1 MAGVKLPSP
10 VRSAFAVAAV
20 TVGLAGAA
28 DAHVA
33 IDRSAPIAAATSGP
47 TAAAASGPTAA
58 GPPSATVTFAAGGRR
73 IPRGFFGLAMEYN
86 ELPVYEKAG
95 VLFGRVA
102 AIIRPRDGGPMTLR
116 VGGKSADHTLWEP
129 DPLNATEQ
137 AKQKHLPRGVRA
149 IGRTWLANLGQF
161 VRRQDLRLLVD
172 LNLAVHSTTMETD
185 FATALQKAVP
195 RGRLAGFEI
204 GNEPDEY
211 HFQPPLQ
218 RERVASTSRATP
230 LGWWRNYSPADYRRD
245 YASYARALK
254 GRIGGIPLGAPDIV
268 SDEPTWLSAVSG
280 LGRLNPGFLAIHR
293 YAGSTCWSK
302 SSPLYPT
309 IPRLLSEQ
317 VTAGLAA
324 SVTQAVQ
331 FAHSHGMA
339 LRLTEVNTVSCGNDA
354 GVAGSFATALWTPDA
369 LFEMIKVGV
378 DGVSWEVR
386 PKNGNAPFHF
396 VGDGIEA
403 LPELY
408 GLAVFADMT
417 RGPSTLLNLTLNGSP
432 GLHVKAWGVKSYNT
446 VRVMLD
452 NKGGRGANI
461 ALPARP
467 GPAVVRRLVA
477 PSLGAHGGVRF
488 AGMSIGH
495 DGRWQ
500 GREIQ
505 HRVPSAGGYYHVYVP
520 AYSIA
525 LVTL

>member
-1 MAGVKLPSP
+1 MFLPCMLSMRTGLAI
-10 VRSAFAVAAV
+10 VVVAC
-20 TVGLAGAA
+20 LAGAA
-28 DAHVA
+28 AAHAAV
-33 IDRSAPIAAATSGP
+33 DRSGP
-47 TAAAASGPTAA
+47 PALAA
-58 GPPSATVTFAAGGRR
+58 GSPPASSASVAFAAGGRR
-73 IPRGFFGLAMEYN
+73 IPAGFFGLAMEYN

-95 VLFGRVA
+95 VLFRRVA
-102 AIIRPRDGGPMTLR
+102 SIIRPRDGGPMTLR
-116 VGGKSADHTLWEP
+116 VGGKSADHTLWQP
-129 DPLNATEQ
+129 DPLTAAEK
-137 AKQKHLPRGVRA
+137 AKQKNLPRGVRA

-161 VRRQDLRLLVD
+161 VRRQDLRVLID

-185 FATALQKAVP
+185 FAAAVQHVVP
-195 RGRLAGFEI
+195 RGRVAGFEI

-218 RERVASTSRATP
+218 RERVATTGRATP
-230 LGWWRNYSPADYRRD
+230 VGWWRNYSPTDYRRD

-309 IPRLLSEQ
+309 ISRMLSEQ

-386 PKNGNAPFHF
+386 PKNGNAPFEF
-396 VGDGIEA
+396 SGGGIETR
-403 LPELY
+403 PELY

-417 RGPSTLLNLTLNGSP
+417 RGPSTLLNLTVNASP
-432 GLHVKAWGVKSYNT
+432 GVHVKAWGVKSYNT
-446 VRVMLD
+446 VKVLLD
-452 NKGGRGANI
+452 NKGGRVANV

-467 GPAVVRRLVA
+467 GPAIVRRLVA
-477 PSLGAHGGVRF
+477 PSVRSRYGVTF
-488 AGMSIGH
+488 AGMTIGH
-495 DGRWQ
+495 DGRWH
-500 GREIQ
+500 GREIN
-505 HRVPSAGGYYHVYVP
+505 HRVPSAGGYYHVSVP

-525 LVTL
+525 VVTL

>member
-1 MAGVKLPSP
+1 MTLALAAAAAAAGLA
-10 VRSAFAVAAV
+10 SAASAHAAV
-20 TVGLAGAA
+20 
-28 DAHVA
+28 
-33 IDRSAPIAAATSGP
+33 DRSGP
-47 TAAAASGPTAA
+47 TAGAAAS
-58 GPPSATVTFAAGGRR
+58 PPAQSATVSFAAGSRR

-95 VLFGRVA
+95 VLFGRVTS
-102 AIIRPRDGGPMTLR
+102 IIRPRDGGPMTLR

-129 DPLNATEQ
+129 DPLTA
-137 AKQKHLPRGVRA
+137 ADKARQKNLPRGVRA

-161 VRRQDLRLLVD
+161 VRRQDLRVLVD

-230 LGWWRNYSPADYRRD
+230 LGWWRNYSPGDYRRD
-245 YASYARALK
+245 YAGYARALK

-268 SDEPTWLSAVSG
+268 SDEPAWLSAVSG
-280 LGRLNPGFLAIHR
+280 LGRLSPGFLAIHR
-293 YAGSTCWSK
+293 YAGSTCWPK

-324 SVTQAVQ
+324 SVSGAVA

-369 LFEMIKVGV
+369 LFEMVKVGV

-386 PKNGNAPFHF
+386 PDNGNAPFHF
-396 VGDGIEA
+396 LRDGIEA

-417 RGPSTLLNLTLNGSP
+417 RGSSTLINLTLNGSP

-452 NKGGRGANI
+452 NKGGRGANV

-467 GPAVVRRLVA
+467 GPAIVRRLVA
-477 PSLGAHGGVRF
+477 PSLRAHDGVRF
-488 AGMSIGH
+488 AGQSIGH

-500 GREIQ
+500 GREVQ
-505 HRVPSAGGYYHVYVP
+505 GRVASAGGYYHVYVP

>member
-1 MAGVKLPSP
+1 VLGGPGVRCSP
-10 VRSAFAVAAV
+10 PRFALAAAV
-20 TVGLAGAA
+20 LAACLGCAAGAHA
-28 DAHVA
+28 AV
-33 IDRSAPIAAATSGP
+33 DRSAPLSGAAFSTN
-47 TAAAASGPTAA
+47 A
-58 GPPSATVTFAAGGRR
+58 GPLSATVRFAAGGRR

-95 VLFGRVA
+95 VLFGRIA
-102 AIIRPRDGGPMTLR
+102 SIIRPRDGGPMTLR
-116 VGGKSADHTLWEP
+116 VGGKSADHTLWQP
-129 DPLNATEQ
+129 DPLAADEK

-149 IGRTWLANLGQF
+149 IGRTWLSNLGKF
-161 VRRQDLRLLVD
+161 VRRQDLRVLID

-218 RERVASTSRATP
+218 RERVATTSRATP

-245 YASYARALK
+245 YTSYARALK

-268 SDEPTWLSAVSG
+268 ADEPTWLSAVSG

-309 IPRLLSEQ
+309 IPRMLSEQ

-378 DGVSWEVR
+378 GGVSWELR
-386 PKNGNAPFHF
+386 PKNGNAPFEF
-396 VGDGIEA
+396 SGDGIETR
-403 LPELY
+403 PELY

-417 RGPSTLLNLTLNGSP
+417 RGPSTLLNLTVNASP
-432 GLHVKAWGVKSYNT
+432 GMHVKAWGVKSYNT
-446 VRVMLD
+446 VRVLLD
-452 NKGGRGANI
+452 NKGGRAANV

-477 PSLGAHGGVRF
+477 PSVRSRYGVTF
-488 AGMSIGH
+488 AGMTIGH
-495 DGRWQ
+495 DGRWH
-500 GREIQ
+500 GRQID
-505 HRVPSAGGYYHVYVP
+505 HRVPSAGGYYHVSVP

-525 LVTL
+525 VVTL

>member
-1 MAGVKLPSP
+1 MFLPCMLSMRTGLAI
-10 VRSAFAVAAV
+10 VVVAC
-20 TVGLAGAA
+20 LAGAA
-28 DAHVA
+28 GAHAAV
-33 IDRSAPIAAATSGP
+33 DRSGP
-47 TAAAASGPTAA
+47 PALAA
-58 GPPSATVTFAAGGRR
+58 GSPPASSASVAFAAGGRR
-73 IPRGFFGLAMEYN
+73 IPAGFFGLAMEYN

-95 VLFGRVA
+95 VLFRRVA
-102 AIIRPRDGGPMTLR
+102 SIIRPRDGGPMTLR
-116 VGGKSADHTLWEP
+116 VGGKSADHTLWQP
-129 DPLNATEQ
+129 DPLTAAEK
-137 AKQKHLPRGVRA
+137 AKQKNLPRGVRA

-161 VRRQDLRLLVD
+161 VRRQDLRVLID

-185 FATALQKAVP
+185 FATAVQHVVP

-218 RERVASTSRATP
+218 RERVATTGRATP
-230 LGWWRNYSPADYRRD
+230 LGWWRNYSPTDYRRD

-309 IPRLLSEQ
+309 ISRMLSEQ

-386 PKNGNAPFHF
+386 PKNGNAPFEFSRRRNRDASRAVRPRRVRRHDA
-396 VGDGIEA
+396 GPLDAAQPDGERVA
-403 LPELY
+403 GGARQGMGGQELQH
-408 GLAVFADMT
+408 GEGAAGQQGRT
-417 RGPSTLLNLTLNGSP
+417 RGQRRASRPSGP
-432 GLHVKAWGVKSYNT
+432 GNRPAS
-446 VRVMLD
+446 
-452 NKGGRGANI
+452 GGAERS
-461 ALPARP
+461 LQ
-467 GPAVVRRLVA
+467 VRRDL
-477 PSLGAHGGVRF
+477 
-488 AGMSIGH
+488 
-495 DGRWQ
+495 RWDDD
-500 GREIQ
+500 R
-505 HRVPSAGGYYHVYVP
+505 P
-520 AYSIA
+520 
-525 LVTL
+525 